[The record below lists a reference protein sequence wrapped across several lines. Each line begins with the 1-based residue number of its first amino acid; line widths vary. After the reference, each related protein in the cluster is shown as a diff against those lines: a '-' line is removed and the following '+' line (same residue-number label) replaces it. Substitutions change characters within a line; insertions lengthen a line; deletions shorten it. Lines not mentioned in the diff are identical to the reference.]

1 MTRLIV
7 SYSMNHNHRKN
18 PLPRNRRPTERV
30 AYLLGMGPIPPPT
43 TQEMA
48 VAALNRLLD
57 EVDDVNPQPHNHPRI
72 VPAVVNSMFFKLFLA
87 FIPFYYFI
95 TCPDAQRITVRVPVS
110 KQVVRDIVFS
120 SDIPRGDFFDRIL
133 AAMGLDTNTAQ
144 LGWKTNDD
152 PKRSAAHRLADEWD
166 VNNAFKILIN
176 MMNNPRRWKEVVM
189 IIIHLVSN

>member
-7 SYSMNHNHRKN
+7 SYLMNHNHRKN

-72 VPAVVNSMFFKLFLA
+72 VPAVVNSTFFKFFGFHTLLLFHYM
-87 FIPFYYFI
+87 PR
-95 TCPDAQRITVRVPVS
+95 CPENYRQGPS
-110 KQVVRDIVFS
+110 
-120 SDIPRGDFFDRIL
+120 
-133 AAMGLDTNTAQ
+133 
-144 LGWKTNDD
+144 
-152 PKRSAAHRLADEWD
+152 
-166 VNNAFKILIN
+166 
-176 MMNNPRRWKEVVM
+176 
-189 IIIHLVSN
+189 